1 MVKSSKS
8 DNEKVRGV
16 LTALAGEGHKA
27 AENLMKPCAVVIA
40 PECLVNGRKRNLI
53 QFSYLIILW
62 NVAFKIW

>member
-16 LTALAGEGHKA
+16 LNALAEAHA
-27 AENLMKPCAVVIA
+27 AVEALIKPCAVVITT
-40 PECLVNGRKRNLI
+40 ECLVNGRKRNLI

-62 NVAFKIW
+62 NVAIKIW